1 MKTIKIYL
9 NSDYT
14 QIIKTHI
21 SDAGEVIKL
30 ETKKSVVIPSKKNQ
44 QTPIVNPHTGK
55 AFLKHSDQYIKW
67 KKRTTAFWE
76 AQHLKLLSAGI
87 RLPLVRCKVRI
98 VFYFADDRDKD
109 CTNKAE
115 TIMDALVE
123 HGVLADD
130 SFKVVGDISLKGFL
144 CRDRPRTEMYITILN
159 PGDPGYEY
167 DVTNID
173 RHKKM
178 KKKKASQRY
187 QFRKKVK
194 NDDLST
200 PTP

>member
-9 NSDYT
+9 NSDYI

-55 AFLKHSDQYIKW
+55 AFLKHSDQYIRW

-76 AQHLKLLSAGI
+76 AQHLKLLDAKV
-87 RLPLVRCKVRI
+87 RLPIVRCKVKI
-98 VFYFADDRDKD
+98 AFYFGDDRDKD

-123 HGVLADD
+123 HSILADD
-130 SFKVVGDISLKGFL
+130 SFKVVGDITVNGFL
-144 CRDRPRTEMYITILN
+144 CRDRPRTEIYISILE
-159 PGDPGYEY
+159 PADPGYEY
-167 DVTNID
+167 DVTNYE
-173 RHKKM
+173 RRKAE
-178 KKKKASQRY
+178 KKKKAAQRY
-187 QFRKKVK
+187 QFRKRSKEGPSG
-194 NDDLST
+194 LS
-200 PTP
+200 